1 MSAWVKANFLK
12 ADLEPEILMSA
23 GHSWN
28 LGKLAATLWE
38 VKKAT
43 HADD

>member
-12 ADLEPEILMSA
+12 AFLEPEIPISA

-28 LGKLAATLWE
+28 PGKLAATLWE
-38 VKKAT
+38 VKKAA
-43 HADD
+43 HADR